1 MKLKVLSIFL
11 LITFSTTTNFAF
23 GNQLQDDLESL
34 TTKLTSVYQ
43 EGLSY
48 SENMDDLELSV
59 DIASDEKDT
68 NELKKL
74 KEDIIGLAD
83 KQLVLEN
90 KMPALKKSLDEYC
103 VNARKDKSET
113 AEAID
118 ALGACE
124 DAESVYKAY
133 SNAVKSFADSRKNI
147 ELNLA
152 KFGLDLNK
160 PIPTPQPSESVK
172 PSQIVT
178 SKTSVVKK
186 TTITCLKGKLV
197 KKVTAVNPKCP
208 SGYKKK

>member
-160 PIPTPQPSESVK
+160 PIPTPKPSESVK
-172 PSQIVT
+172 PSQIAT
-178 SKTSVVKK
+178 NRTSVVKK

-208 SGYKKK
+208 SGYKRK